1 MNQELQAT
9 LDRLRAIAKA
19 NPRPDTRPECPAV
32 DGEVPPDRL
41 VERVLMKE
49 GRPSVNLLPNCKGPC
64 VEGDSGLHFEITE
77 TKAAKLCACGRAN
90 QRLLSLRAM
99 KLPPEAIEKNHKEN
113 LATTASSFESCE
125 NQNIF
130 GYSLRQIRRWKNTRL
145 NLW

>member
-1 MNQELQAT
+1 MNQELQDT

-64 VEGDSGLHFEITE
+64 IEGGQR
-77 TKAAKLCACGRAN
+77 AALPDHRDQGRQAL
-90 QRLLSLRAM
+90 RLW
-99 KLPPEAIEKNHKEN
+99 
-113 LATTASSFESCE
+113 SS
-125 NQNIF
+125 
-130 GYSLRQIRRWKNTRL
+130 
-145 NLW
+145 